1 MSSLAMM
8 SGGGQPA
15 LRPIST
21 FKTSAPTFACIQPST
36 APCSMQVASRL
47 RVAVAGAGSTGLGL
61 ATLLRKRGHDV
72 SVYGKS
78 PPDPPPLPPHVSLP
92 PSPHIPS
99 FFIHPPMSLSALQR
113 NLPWRSHWAVA
124 YCCSPLVRLHGCLFD
139 VLTLRP
145 GLAVLAH
152 IGADEDI
159 MKLGAKVRHLDG
171 RTVDGRC
178 VFDLNYDILEKR
190 AHGLGV
196 HRAALFKGE
205 RSASSAAFRA
215 MNILLFTITPSLS
228 HCALLPPSHPHSQF
242 SLTMLQLPAPASTH
256 HSMSP
261 PQPNTQTTP
270 SASAPCAVKAM
281 GPLIWWWTAA
291 EGTADWSTQP
301 PKMLRRMSRIRT
313 RRCGGCANRRH
324 DLARKPKPLDTGV

>member
-1 MSSLAMM
+1 M
-8 SGGGQPA
+8 
-15 LRPIST
+15 
-21 FKTSAPTFACIQPST
+21 
-36 APCSMQVASRL
+36 
-47 RVAVAGAGSTGLGL
+47 
-61 ATLLRKRGHDV
+61 LLT
-72 SVYGKS
+72 
-78 PPDPPPLPPHVSLP
+78 
-92 PSPHIPS
+92 
-99 FFIHPPMSLSALQR
+99 ALQR
-113 NLPWRSHWAVA
+113 NLPLRSRWAVA
-124 YCCSPLVRLHGCLFD
+124 YCCSPLVRLHGCVFV
-139 VLTLRP
+139 VLTDTLRP

-196 HRAALFKGE
+196 HRAALFKGKC
-205 RSASSAAFRA
+205 SASSAAFST
-215 MNILLFTITPSLS
+215 MNIFMFTMDCTPLP
-228 HCALLPPSHPHSQF
+228 LTLRNPPPPPPPSTFLPLSQF

-270 SASAPCAVKAM
+270 SASAPCPVKAT
-281 GPLIWWWTAA
+281 GPSIWWWTAA

-301 PKMLRRMSRIRT
+301 PKMLRKMSRIRT
-313 RRCGGCANRRH
+313 RRCGGCANRH
-324 DLARKPKPLDTGV
+324 HNLARNHQTPRHRCVMTRTNLLGKTSCSSATMTLSSWYSSPFCGLLLHTSNVTVNPTTRRVSGGRNANWPCARPVNATHCILLVAPCASSRQFP